1 MESKVKIKIKKSE
14 FEVSTGE
21 TLIKTLFNLFP
32 AIDQTKFCQQGK
44 CKNCYC
50 SILNGVETREILACQ
65 TRLNKSIRIMSLSKN
80 LQNGINLE

>member
-14 FEVSTGE
+14 FEVSTG
-21 TLIKTLFNLFP
+21 
-32 AIDQTKFCQQGK
+32 
-44 CKNCYC
+44 
-50 SILNGVETREILACQ
+50 EILACQ